1 MSVERE
7 GDGQQGWQ
15 GVGGD
20 GGRRGER
27 ESMSVCESD
36 REELGEQRACAEKWL
51 TGPGKSFFI
60 SLSSISHF
68 LPSDEL
74 LLNDCH
80 FARCCD
86 MFCCSRRNW
95 EGVTSACFSA

>member
-1 MSVERE
+1 MSVEQE

-15 GVGGD
+15 GVGRD
-20 GGRRGER
+20 GER
-27 ESMSVCESD
+27 ESVCENKTGRSW
-36 REELGEQRACAEKWL
+36 GEQQACVEKWL

-80 FARCCD
+80 FGRCCD
-86 MFCCSRRNW
+86 MFCCSARNW
-95 EGVTSACFSA
+95 EGVTSACFSM

>member
-7 GDGQQGWQ
+7 GDGQQGWRA
-15 GVGGD
+15 GG
-20 GGRRGER
+20 
-27 ESMSVCESD
+27 ESMSESD
-36 REELGEQRACAEKWL
+36 REELEELEEQRACAEKWL

-80 FARCCD
+80 FGRCCD